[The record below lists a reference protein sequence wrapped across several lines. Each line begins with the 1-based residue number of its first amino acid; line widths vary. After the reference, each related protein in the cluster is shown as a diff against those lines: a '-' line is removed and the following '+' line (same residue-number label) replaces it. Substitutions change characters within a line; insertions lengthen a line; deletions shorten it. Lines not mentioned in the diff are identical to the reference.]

1 MQNCKGKQEVNKKN
15 SKKNRKKK
23 QYFSA
28 IRRIRRQKLFICI
41 KQGKLKK
48 SRHNF
53 RTKIFRILWN
63 VQYNWRVNRI
73 SLWQENEKMA
83 IFSPNKKNKWSK
95 IREINE
101 SIFKFEISA
110 QFFFME
116 EVRINEKYIETIF
129 RRRVAREKEPKC

>member
-1 MQNCKGKQEVNKKN
+1 M
-15 SKKNRKKK
+15 
-23 QYFSA
+23 
-28 IRRIRRQKLFICI
+28 
-41 KQGKLKK
+41 
-48 SRHNF
+48 
-53 RTKIFRILWN
+53 
-63 VQYNWRVNRI
+63 NRI